1 QDPAVTVFDPAV
13 AYPIDP
19 ASPNFDAE
27 MEAYVTSLIGQKHTL
42 QSLYEKDLTAEQWRE
57 ILLNDKHAHLALS
70 EGSMDAI
77 IAWLMSK

>member
-1 QDPAVTVFDPAV
+1 MRFSVLL
-13 AYPIDP
+13 
-19 ASPNFDAE
+19 ASTMLLAACGDGVN
-27 MEAYVTSLIGQKHTL
+27 
-42 QSLYEKDLTAEQWRE
+42 EKDLTAEQWRE